1 MATATAASTPI
12 GQVNDGEGE
21 SLTAAE
27 IVKLAQRG
35 ELHPYLLS
43 ADSHSAL
50 LSHLQ
55 ARLLSPS
62 PSSAVHE
69 YVISLLSLISLS
81 PDNAS
86 LSSLLSALLSS
97 YTRLFISFQIPHDS
111 NSLKAISLFTTL
123 LHNVAVDDLQSVVE
137 SIVEDLFRIESSE
150 DAQILDVLPVCCNL
164 IFQENRKEF
173 VNTML
178 DKVMVSEWSKSLLIK
193 LVSIVKEFLGIFDK
207 ARGKE
212 FVEKVFDGMTT
223 IELQDLPTLVYQLL
237 VLASKGFNK
246 REVIEGIVKH
256 FGSEMGSRRV
266 NSTVRQVE
274 GTVLLHVNFAVK
286 QDPSLVQEIVG
297 LVKLDLRA
305 FNHFTVAVL
314 LSIARVRRFSES
326 SIGALKMAVVN
337 AYRDYKFANDCKWL
351 TQDLKEEYLQNVQSM
366 EKAVLKAVNESSCGR
381 EHIVPTMV
389 QFSFVLLE
397 SSEEGSSGE
406 PPNSDGLLGIKELS
420 IRILKT
426 LFEVHDMARNEIIDQ
441 CKFRILCLKQER
453 SIPIT
458 RLLGQLVQ
466 TFPYPM
472 LGHVPRLKELLDYF
486 TFMPGKVPTYLVAA
500 ILPIVNLSRDL
511 RDYLILVL
519 RKAIFSK
526 EDAVRLAAT
535 NAIFSLLLAEKQ
547 SKRDGL
553 VAFQDSSSQASS
565 SQHNDMP
572 SGINGGLFNELSGL
586 LRRCLSQQAKVR
598 EVIYCG
604 LLRLVLVDPASG
616 RVVLD
621 FLLPHSLQFFK
632 EDTDVQGGISSCIKS
647 DRGKVFVEEPLDCLL
662 SCVSWI
668 LLLQPHGKTDPPD
681 SSLPCFGFSLSQDD
695 EARRNLAS
703 ESFFNALKKI
713 RKFVRK
719 GKLEG
724 ILGQNQEGSSSTSPE
739 ADKRKC
745 FALVLSGIVKVLLN
759 CIASELDS
767 EATDLQSELSELI
780 DLLEPLEKDACT
792 KQTGGKRGNLR
803 CTAIDTP
810 MKVDSANNKLGREPS
825 PFSTSNLLTLMQ
837 NAVNLYITECSED
850 SAASQKG
857 SKMIS
862 FVLNSCLHH
871 LKHYHPGGNDDP
883 LKTFIY
889 GDVKLFGRPL
899 LELILLLKQ
908 GPKMEM
914 EQNKKERGKKYSEC
928 RKENLHLALSCLKE
942 LILISLKNRDFNC
955 LLDQLLSVSSE
966 DGFELDNDHTEASR
980 IDEQD
985 ARNLTLFIIR
995 VCRPILSHLLDVSAF
1010 REVEILCDMV
1020 SVIGS
1025 KLPYQW
1031 RKCHGAWAI
1040 ALCKSQ
1046 ATRNTKVAR
1055 TMVELSLCL
1064 SSSPHD
1070 LNFAHDLTKELLKFN
1085 ALEKDSQLIE
1095 EACSEV
1101 FPIVNAATSTAIS
1114 ASILQAIE
1122 TVIMEMDWG
1131 IKKLKTVTLMDQ
1143 RSIHLAENNEHSS
1156 RMAFENQLVSK
1167 AEAVVKLL
1175 SSFVLMRLKDPQAEH
1190 VLRSTTKLYKHL
1202 AQMTKLNIAPKGCK
1216 QLIPSLTFQTLVEI
1230 TCKQLTAPLYIFVAE
1245 MQQESTGN
1253 NNNINKGKSLMNK
1266 IKRENKCIPD
1276 LIFQIEDYE
1285 RYLIKLSKVGKVNL
1299 LRHAKRSTAR
1309 DFKIVE
1315 NRQQN
1320 DEPIPEPV
1328 VDEGMEEDVA
1338 GDSEDG
1344 GSDNGVVNAALSPSP
1359 SKRREIAD

>member
-1 MATATAASTPI
+1 MATVASGSTPI
-12 GQVNDGEGE
+12 GGSNDGEPQ
-21 SLTAAE
+21 SLSAAE

-43 ADSHSAL
+43 AASHPAL

-81 PDNAS
+81 PDTPS

-97 YTRLFISFQIPHDS
+97 YTRLFLSLQIPHDS
-111 NSLKAISLFTTL
+111 NSLKTICLFNTL

-150 DAQILDVLPVCCNL
+150 DAQILDILPVCCNL

-173 VNTML
+173 VNSML

-193 LVSIVKEFLGIFDK
+193 LVSIVKEFIGIFDK
-207 ARGKE
+207 ARGRE

-223 IELQDLPTLVYQLL
+223 IDLQDLPTLVYQLL

-246 REVIEGIVKH
+246 REVVEGIVKY

-286 QDPSLVQEIVG
+286 QDPSLVQEIIG

-314 LSIARVRRFSES
+314 LSVARVRRFSES

-351 TQDLKEEYLQNVQSM
+351 TQDLKEEYMQNVQAL
-366 EKAVLKAVNESSCGR
+366 EKAVLKA
-381 EHIVPTMV
+381 
-389 QFSFVLLE
+389 FSFVLLE
-397 SSEEGSSGE
+397 SSEEVSCGE
-406 PPNSDGLLGIKELS
+406 TPNSDGLLGIKELS

-441 CKFRILCLKQER
+441 CKFRILCLKPER

-466 TFPYPM
+466 SFPYPM
-472 LGHVPRLKELLDYF
+472 LDHVPRLKELLDYF
-486 TFMPGKVPTYLVAA
+486 TFMPDKVATFLVAA
-500 ILPIVNLSRDL
+500 ILPIVKLSRDL

-519 RKAIFSK
+519 RKAIFSR

-535 NAIFSLLLAEKQ
+535 NAIFSLILAEKQ
-547 SKRDGL
+547 SKREGV

-565 SQHNDMP
+565 SQHYDMP
-572 SGINGGLFNELSGL
+572 SGINGGLFHELSGL

-604 LLRLVLVDPASG
+604 LLKLVLVDPASG
-616 RVVLD
+616 RIVLD
-621 FLLPHSLQFFK
+621 FLLPHFLQFFK
-632 EDTDVQGGISSCIKS
+632 ET
-647 DRGKVFVEEPLDCLL
+647 
-662 SCVSWI
+662 
-668 LLLQPHGKTDPPD
+668 
-681 SSLPCFGFSLSQDD
+681 
-695 EARRNLAS
+695 RRNLAS
-703 ESFFNALKKI
+703 ESFSNALTKI

-719 GKLEG
+719 GKMEG
-724 ILGQNQEGSSSTSPE
+724 ILGQNQDGSSSSTSLE
-739 ADKRKC
+739 AEKRKC
-745 FALVLSGIVKVLLN
+745 FALTISGIVKVLLN
-759 CIASELDS
+759 SIASELDS
-767 EATDLQSELSELI
+767 AAKDVESELSELI

-792 KQTGGKRGNLR
+792 KQTGGKRGNVR
-803 CTAIDTP
+803 CTAIDPP
-810 MKVDSANNKLGREPS
+810 MKIDPANNKLGREPNA
-825 PFSTSNLLTLMQ
+825 FSTSNLLTLMQ
-837 NAVNLYITECSED
+837 KAMKRFTTACSEES
-850 SAASQKG
+850 SAASQKS
-857 SKMIS
+857 SKLVS

-871 LKHYHPGGNDDP
+871 LKHYHAGGDDDP

-889 GDVKLFGRPL
+889 GDIKLFGRPL
-899 LELILLLKQ
+899 LELILLT
-908 GPKMEM
+908 
-914 EQNKKERGKKYSEC
+914 KKERGKKNSEG

-942 LILISLKNRDFNC
+942 LILLSLKNRDLNS
-955 LLDQLLSVSSE
+955 LLDQLLSVSADE
-966 DGFELDNDHTEASR
+966 GFELDDDHTEASM

-985 ARNLTLFIIR
+985 TRNQTLFIIR
-995 VCRPILSHLLDVSAF
+995 VCRPLLSQLLDASAF
-1010 REVEILCDMV
+1010 REVETVKDMV
-1020 SVIGS
+1020 SIIGN
-1025 KLPYQW
+1025 KLPCQW
-1031 RKCHGAWAI
+1031 RKSHGAWAI
-1040 ALCKSQ
+1040 AVCKSQ
-1046 ATRNTKVAR
+1046 AIRNTKVAR
-1055 TMVELSLCL
+1055 TIVDLSLCL

-1085 ALEKDSQLIE
+1085 GLNMDSQQVD
-1095 EACSEV
+1095 EASSEN
-1101 FPIVNAATSTAIS
+1101 FPIVNVATSTAIS
-1114 ASILQAIE
+1114 ACILQVIE
-1122 TVIMEMDWG
+1122 AVIVEMDWG
-1131 IKKLKTVTLMDQ
+1131 VKKLKTVALMDQ
-1143 RSIHLAENNEHSS
+1143 RSIHLAGNDEHSS
-1156 RMAFENQLVSK
+1156 RTAFENQLISK
-1167 AEAVVKLL
+1167 SEAVVKVL

-1190 VLRSTTKLYKHL
+1190 LLRSTTKLYKHL
-1202 AQMTKLNIAPKGCK
+1202 AQMTKLNIAAKGCK
-1216 QLIPSLTFQTLVEI
+1216 QLIPSLAFQKLVEI
-1230 TCKQLTAPLYIFVAE
+1230 TCRQLTAPLYIFVAE

-1253 NNNINKGKSLMNK
+1253 NNKGKGLMNK

-1276 LIFQIEDYE
+1276 LIFQVEDYE
-1285 RYLIKLSKVGKVNL
+1285 RYLIKLSKVSKVNL

-1309 DFKIVE
+1309 DFKIVDTRT
-1315 NRQQN
+1315 RQQD
-1320 DEPIPEPV
+1320 DEHGPEPV
-1328 VDEGMEEDVA
+1328 ADAAMDDVR
-1338 GDSEDG
+1338 DSEDG
-1344 GSDNGVVNAALSPSP
+1344 GSDGGGGVVSPSP
-1359 SKRREIAD
+1359 SKRREIVD

>member
-1 MATATAASTPI
+1 MATVASGSTPI
-12 GQVNDGEGE
+12 GGSNDGEPQ
-21 SLTAAE
+21 SLSAAE

-43 ADSHSAL
+43 AASHPAL

-81 PDNAS
+81 PDTPS

-97 YTRLFISFQIPHDS
+97 YTRLFLSLQIPHDS
-111 NSLKAISLFTTL
+111 NSLKTICLFNTL

-150 DAQILDVLPVCCNL
+150 DAQILDILPVCCNL

-173 VNTML
+173 VNSML

-193 LVSIVKEFLGIFDK
+193 LVSIVKEFIGIFDK
-207 ARGKE
+207 ARGRE

-223 IELQDLPTLVYQLL
+223 IDLQDLPTLVYQLL

-246 REVIEGIVKH
+246 REVVEGIVKY

-286 QDPSLVQEIVG
+286 QDPSLVQEIIG

-314 LSIARVRRFSES
+314 LSVARVRRFSES

-351 TQDLKEEYLQNVQSM
+351 TQDLKEEYMQNVQAL

-397 SSEEGSSGE
+397 SSEEVSCGE
-406 PPNSDGLLGIKELS
+406 TPNSDGLLGIKELS

-441 CKFRILCLKQER
+441 CKFRILCLKPER

-466 TFPYPM
+466 SFPYPM
-472 LGHVPRLKELLDYF
+472 LDHVPRLKELLDYF
-486 TFMPGKVPTYLVAA
+486 TFMPDKVATFLVAA
-500 ILPIVNLSRDL
+500 ILPI
-511 RDYLILVL
+511 DYLILVL
-519 RKAIFSK
+519 RKAIFSR

-535 NAIFSLLLAEKQ
+535 NAIFSLILAEKQ
-547 SKRDGL
+547 SKREGV

-565 SQHNDMP
+565 SQHYDMP
-572 SGINGGLFNELSGL
+572 SGINGGLFHELSGL

-604 LLRLVLVDPASG
+604 LLKLVLVDPASG
-616 RVVLD
+616 RIVLD
-621 FLLPHSLQFFK
+621 FLLPHFLQFFK
-632 EDTDVQGGISSCIKS
+632 EDTDVQGGISSCVKS

-695 EARRNLAS
+695 ETRRNLAS
-703 ESFFNALKKI
+703 ESFSNALTKI

-719 GKLEG
+719 GKMEG
-724 ILGQNQEGSSSTSPE
+724 ILGQNQDGSSSSTSLE
-739 ADKRKC
+739 AEKRKC
-745 FALVLSGIVKVLLN
+745 FALTISGIVKVLLN
-759 CIASELDS
+759 SIASELDS
-767 EATDLQSELSELI
+767 AAKDVESELSELI

-792 KQTGGKRGNLR
+792 KQTGGKRGNVR
-803 CTAIDTP
+803 CTAIDPP
-810 MKVDSANNKLGREPS
+810 MKIDPANNKLGREPNA
-825 PFSTSNLLTLMQ
+825 FSTSNLLTLMQ
-837 NAVNLYITECSED
+837 KAMKRFTTACSEES
-850 SAASQKG
+850 SAASQKS
-857 SKMIS
+857 SKLVS

-871 LKHYHPGGNDDP
+871 LKHYHAGGDDDP

-889 GDVKLFGRPL
+889 GDIKLFGRPL

-908 GPKMEM
+908 EPKLET
-914 EQNKKERGKKYSEC
+914 EQTKKERGKKNSEG

-942 LILISLKNRDFNC
+942 LILLSLKNRDLNS
-955 LLDQLLSVSSE
+955 LLDQLLSVSADE
-966 DGFELDNDHTEASR
+966 GFELDDDHTEASM

-985 ARNLTLFIIR
+985 TRNQTLFIIR
-995 VCRPILSHLLDVSAF
+995 VCRPLLSQLLDASAF
-1010 REVEILCDMV
+1010 REVETVKDMV
-1020 SVIGS
+1020 SIIGN
-1025 KLPYQW
+1025 KLPCQW
-1031 RKCHGAWAI
+1031 RKSHGAWAI
-1040 ALCKSQ
+1040 AVCKSQ
-1046 ATRNTKVAR
+1046 AIRNTKVAR
-1055 TMVELSLCL
+1055 TIVDLSLCL

-1085 ALEKDSQLIE
+1085 GLNMDSQQVD
-1095 EACSEV
+1095 EASSEN
-1101 FPIVNAATSTAIS
+1101 FPIVNVATSTAIS
-1114 ASILQAIE
+1114 ACILQVIE
-1122 TVIMEMDWG
+1122 AVIVEMDWG
-1131 IKKLKTVTLMDQ
+1131 VKKLKTVALMDQ
-1143 RSIHLAENNEHSS
+1143 RSIHLAGNDEHSS
-1156 RMAFENQLVSK
+1156 RTAFENQLISK
-1167 AEAVVKLL
+1167 SEAVVKVL

-1190 VLRSTTKLYKHL
+1190 LLRSTTKLYKHL
-1202 AQMTKLNIAPKGCK
+1202 AQMTKLNIAAKGCK
-1216 QLIPSLTFQTLVEI
+1216 QLIPSLAFQKLVEI
-1230 TCKQLTAPLYIFVAE
+1230 TCRQLTAPLYIFVAE

-1253 NNNINKGKSLMNK
+1253 NNKGKGLMNK

-1276 LIFQIEDYE
+1276 LIFQVEDYE
-1285 RYLIKLSKVGKVNL
+1285 RYLIKLSKVSKVNL

-1309 DFKIVE
+1309 DFKIVDTRT
-1315 NRQQN
+1315 RQQD
-1320 DEPIPEPV
+1320 DEHGPEPV
-1328 VDEGMEEDVA
+1328 ADAAMDDVR
-1338 GDSEDG
+1338 DSEDG
-1344 GSDNGVVNAALSPSP
+1344 GSDGGGGVVSPSP
-1359 SKRREIAD
+1359 SKRREIVD